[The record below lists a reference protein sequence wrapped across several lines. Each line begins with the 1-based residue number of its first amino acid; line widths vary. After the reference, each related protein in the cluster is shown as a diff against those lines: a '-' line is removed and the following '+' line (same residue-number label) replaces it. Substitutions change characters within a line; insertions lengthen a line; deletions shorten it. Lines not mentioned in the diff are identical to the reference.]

1 MDEPDLTVSAGG
13 KWLAARAP
21 INAKIR
27 SMSIQI
33 DPKDATLGAT
43 ITGIDLAH
51 LDNASWDIVRQ
62 AFLEFGVLIFPEQ
75 ALSDDAQIAFASRFG
90 ALETP
95 LAAISNE
102 RSNGEVVDD
111 NDLPYWILRGNERWH
126 IDSSFKP
133 LAAKASCLTAM
144 AVPDVGGETQ
154 WADMRAGYDVLSDEI
169 KQQVKGLSALHS
181 NYYSHEMLGQ
191 VPRTGDG
198 YGFHTKGAPLRP
210 LVKTHPETDM
220 KSLYIGRHAYGI
232 PGLTDKQSE
241 KLLADLLTLA
251 AQPPRITEHHWQLGD
266 LAIWDNRR
274 VLHRVAPYDYSQS
287 RVMRHTRI
295 AGDPASEL
303 AGTLPDI
310 RATSYQ
316 PSQIADN

>member
-1 MDEPDLTVSAGG
+1 
-13 KWLAARAP
+13 
-21 INAKIR
+21 
-27 SMSIQI
+27 MSITI
-33 DPKDATLGAT
+33 EPKDATLGAT
-43 ITGIDLAH
+43 ITGIDLAQ
-51 LDNASWDIVRQ
+51 LDHANWKTVRQ
-62 AFLEFGVLIFPEQ
+62 AFLEFGVLIFPGQ
-75 ALSDDAQIAFASRFG
+75 KLSDDAQIAFASRFG
-90 ALETP
+90 ELETE

-102 RSNGEVVDD
+102 RADGEIVDD

-144 AVPDVGGETQ
+144 AVPNAGGETQ
-154 WADMRAGYDVLSDEI
+154 WADMRAGYDVLTNEM
-169 KQQVKGLSALHS
+169 KQRVEGLCALHS

-210 LVKTHPETDM
+210 LVKTHPETDR

-232 PGLTDKQSE
+232 PGITEAQSE
-241 KLLADLLTLA
+241 ELLAELLELA
-251 AQPPRITEHHWQLGD
+251 AQSPRVTEHHWQPGD

-274 VLHRVAPYDYSQS
+274 VLHRVAPYDYSQP
-287 RVMRHTRI
+287 RVMRHTRV

-310 RATSYQ
+310 RATTYQ
-316 PSQIADN
+316 PGQIALD

>member
-1 MDEPDLTVSAGG
+1 
-13 KWLAARAP
+13 
-21 INAKIR
+21 
-27 SMSIQI
+27 MSITI
-33 DPKDATLGAT
+33 EPKDATLGAT
-43 ITGIDLAH
+43 ITGIDLAQ
-51 LDNASWDIVRQ
+51 LDHASWETVRQ
-62 AFLEFGVLIFPEQ
+62 AFLEFGVLIFPGQ
-75 ALSDDAQIAFASRFG
+75 NLSDDAQIAFASRFG
-90 ALETP
+90 ELETE

-102 RSNGEVVDD
+102 RADGEVVDD

-144 AVPDVGGETQ
+144 AVPNAGGETQ
-154 WADMRAGYDVLSDEI
+154 WADMRAGFDVLPNET
-169 KQQVKGLSALHS
+169 KRRVEGLCALHS

-198 YGFHTKGAPLRP
+198 YGFHTNGAPLRP
-210 LVKTHPETDM
+210 LVKTHPETNR

-232 PGLTDKQSE
+232 PGITEARSE
-241 KLLADLLTLA
+241 KLLAELLDLA
-251 AQPPRITEHHWQLGD
+251 AQSPRVTDHHWQPGD

-274 VLHRVAPYDYSQS
+274 VLHRVAPYDYSQP
-287 RVMRHTRI
+287 RVMRHTRV

-310 RATSYQ
+310 RATTYQ
-316 PSQIADN
+316 PGQIALD

>member
-1 MDEPDLTVSAGG
+1 MDEPDLTVSAKD
-13 KWLAARAP
+13 KWLAAQAP

-27 SMSIQI
+27 SMPIRI

-51 LDNASWDIVRQ
+51 LDNTSWDIVRQ

-144 AVPDVGGETQ
+144 A
-154 WADMRAGYDVLSDEI
+154 
-169 KQQVKGLSALHS
+169 
-181 NYYSHEMLGQ
+181 
-191 VPRTGDG
+191 
-198 YGFHTKGAPLRP
+198 
-210 LVKTHPETDM
+210 
-220 KSLYIGRHAYGI
+220 
-232 PGLTDKQSE
+232 
-241 KLLADLLTLA
+241 
-251 AQPPRITEHHWQLGD
+251 
-266 LAIWDNRR
+266 
-274 VLHRVAPYDYSQS
+274 
-287 RVMRHTRI
+287 
-295 AGDPASEL
+295 
-303 AGTLPDI
+303 
-310 RATSYQ
+310 
-316 PSQIADN
+316 

>member
-1 MDEPDLTVSAGG
+1 VS
-13 KWLAARAP
+13 
-21 INAKIR
+21 ITIE
-27 SMSIQI
+27 
-33 DPKDATLGAT
+33 PKDATLGAT
-43 ITGIDLAH
+43 ITGIDLAQ
-51 LDNASWDIVRQ
+51 LDHASWETVRQ
-62 AFLEFGVLIFPEQ
+62 AFLEFGVLIFPGQ
-75 ALSDDAQIAFASRFG
+75 NLSDDAQIAFASRFG
-90 ALETP
+90 ELETE

-102 RSNGEVVDD
+102 RADGEVVDD

-144 AVPDVGGETQ
+144 ALPNAGGETQ
-154 WADMRAGYDVLSDEI
+154 WADMRAGYDVLTNEM
-169 KQQVKGLSALHS
+169 KQRVEGLCALHS

-210 LVKTHPETDM
+210 LVKTHPETDR

-232 PGLTDKQSE
+232 PGITEAQSE
-241 KLLADLLTLA
+241 ELLAELLELA
-251 AQPPRITEHHWQLGD
+251 AQSPRVTEHHWQPGD

-274 VLHRVAPYDYSQS
+274 VLHRVAPYDYSQP
-287 RVMRHTRI
+287 RVMRHTRV

-303 AGTLPDI
+303 AGTLPDT
-310 RATSYQ
+310 RATTYQ
-316 PSQIADN
+316 PGQIALD

>member
-1 MDEPDLTVSAGG
+1 MTIE
-13 KWLAARAP
+13 
-21 INAKIR
+21 
-27 SMSIQI
+27 
-33 DPKDATLGAT
+33 PKDATLGAT
-43 ITGIDLAH
+43 ITGIDLAQ
-51 LDNASWDIVRQ
+51 LDNASWEGVRQ
-62 AFLEFGVLIFPEQ
+62 AFPEFGVLIFPAQ
-75 ALSDDAQIAFASRFG
+75 MLSDDAQIAFASRFG
-90 ALETP
+90 ELETE

-102 RSNGEVVDD
+102 RADGEIVDD

-144 AVPDVGGETQ
+144 AVPEAGGETQ
-154 WADMRAGYDVLSDEI
+154 WADMRAGYDVLTNEM
-169 KQQVKGLSALHS
+169 KQRVEGLCALHS

-210 LVKTHPETDM
+210 LVKTHPETDR

-232 PGLTDKQSE
+232 PGITEAQSE
-241 KLLADLLTLA
+241 KLLAELLDLA
-251 AQPPRITEHHWQLGD
+251 AQSPRVTEHRWQPGD

-274 VLHRVAPYDYSQS
+274 VLHRVAPYDYSQP
-287 RVMRHTRI
+287 RVMRHTRV
-295 AGDPASEL
+295 AGNPASEL

-310 RATSYQ
+310 RATTYQ
-316 PSQIADN
+316 PGQITLE

>member
-1 MDEPDLTVSAGG
+1 MTIE
-13 KWLAARAP
+13 
-21 INAKIR
+21 
-27 SMSIQI
+27 
-33 DPKDATLGAT
+33 PKDATLGAT
-43 ITGIDLAH
+43 ITGIDLAQ
-51 LDNASWDIVRQ
+51 LDNASWEGVRQ
-62 AFLEFGVLIFPEQ
+62 AFLEFGVLIFPAQ
-75 ALSDDAQIAFASRFG
+75 MLSDDAQIAFASRFG
-90 ALETP
+90 ELETE

-102 RSNGEVVDD
+102 RADGEIVDD

-144 AVPDVGGETQ
+144 AVPEAGGETQ
-154 WADMRAGYDVLSDEI
+154 WADMRAGYDVLTNEV
-169 KQQVKGLSALHS
+169 KQRVEGLCALHS

-210 LVKTHPETDM
+210 LVKTHPETDR

-232 PGLTDKQSE
+232 PGITEAQSE
-241 KLLADLLTLA
+241 KLLAELLDLA
-251 AQPPRITEHHWQLGD
+251 AQSPRVTEHRWQPGD

-274 VLHRVAPYDYSQS
+274 VLHRVAPYDYSQP
-287 RVMRHTRI
+287 RVMRHTRV
-295 AGDPASEL
+295 AGNPASEL

-310 RATSYQ
+310 RATTYQ
-316 PSQIADN
+316 PGQITLE

>member
-1 MDEPDLTVSAGG
+1 M
-13 KWLAARAP
+13 
-21 INAKIR
+21 
-27 SMSIQI
+27 
-33 DPKDATLGAT
+33 
-43 ITGIDLAH
+43 
-51 LDNASWDIVRQ
+51 RQ

-75 ALSDDAQIAFASRFG
+75 ALSDDVQIAFASRFG
-90 ALETP
+90 ELETP

-144 AVPDVGGETQ
+144 AIPDAGGETQ
-154 WADMRAGYDVLSDEI
+154 WADMRAGYDALSDEM
-169 KQQVKGLSALHS
+169 KQQVDGLCALHS

-191 VPRTGDG
+191 VPQTGDG

-220 KSLYIGRHAYGI
+220 KSLYIGRHAYGV

-241 KLLADLLTLA
+241 KLLAKLLVLA
-251 AQPPRITEHHWQLGD
+251 AQPPRVTEHHWQLGD

-287 RVMRHTRI
+287 RIMRHTRV

-303 AGTLPDI
+303 AGTLPDV
-310 RATSYQ
+310 RASSYQ
-316 PSQIADN
+316 PSQTAEK

>member
-1 MDEPDLTVSAGG
+1 
-13 KWLAARAP
+13 
-21 INAKIR
+21 
-27 SMSIQI
+27 MSITI
-33 DPKDATLGAT
+33 EPKDATLGAT
-43 ITGIDLAH
+43 ITGIDLAQ
-51 LDNASWDIVRQ
+51 LDHASWETVRQ
-62 AFLEFGVLIFPEQ
+62 AFLEFGVLIFPGQ
-75 ALSDDAQIAFASRFG
+75 NLSDDAQIAFASRFG
-90 ALETP
+90 ELETE

-102 RSNGEVVDD
+102 RADGEVVDD

-144 AVPDVGGETQ
+144 AVPNAGGETQ
-154 WADMRAGYDVLSDEI
+154 WADMRAGYDVLTNEM
-169 KQQVKGLSALHS
+169 KQRVEGLCALHS

-210 LVKTHPETDM
+210 LVKTHPETAS

-232 PGLTDKQSE
+232 PGITEAQSE
-241 KLLADLLTLA
+241 ELLAELLDLA
-251 AQPPRITEHHWQLGD
+251 AQSPRVTEHHWQPGD

-274 VLHRVAPYDYSQS
+274 VLHRVAPYDYSQP
-287 RVMRHTRI
+287 RVMRHTRV
-295 AGDPASEL
+295 AGNPASEL

-310 RATSYQ
+310 RATTYQ
-316 PSQIADN
+316 PGQITLE

>member
-1 MDEPDLTVSAGG
+1 
-13 KWLAARAP
+13 
-21 INAKIR
+21 
-27 SMSIQI
+27 MSITIQ
-33 DPKDATLGAT
+33 PKDATLGAT
-43 ITGIDLAH
+43 ITGIDLAQ
-51 LDNASWDIVRQ
+51 LDNASWEGVRQ
-62 AFLEFGVLIFPEQ
+62 AFLEFGVLIFPAQ
-75 ALSDDAQIAFASRFG
+75 MLSDDAQIAFASRFG
-90 ALETP
+90 ELETE

-102 RSNGEVVDD
+102 RADGEIVDD

-144 AVPDVGGETQ
+144 AVPEAGGETQ
-154 WADMRAGYDVLSDEI
+154 WADMRAGYDVLTNEM
-169 KQQVKGLSALHS
+169 KQRVEGLCALHS

-210 LVKTHPETDM
+210 LVKTHPETDR

-232 PGLTDKQSE
+232 PGITEAQSE
-241 KLLADLLTLA
+241 KLLAELLDLA
-251 AQPPRITEHHWQLGD
+251 AQSPRVTEHRWQPGD

-274 VLHRVAPYDYSQS
+274 VLHRVAPYDYSQP
-287 RVMRHTRI
+287 RVMRHTRV
-295 AGDPASEL
+295 AGNPASEL

-310 RATSYQ
+310 RATTYQ
-316 PSQIADN
+316 PGQITLE

>member
-1 MDEPDLTVSAGG
+1 MTIE
-13 KWLAARAP
+13 
-21 INAKIR
+21 
-27 SMSIQI
+27 
-33 DPKDATLGAT
+33 PKDATLGAT
-43 ITGIDLAH
+43 ITGIDLAQ
-51 LDNASWDIVRQ
+51 LDNASWEGVRQ
-62 AFLEFGVLIFPEQ
+62 AFLEFGVLIFPAQ
-75 ALSDDAQIAFASRFG
+75 MLSDDAQIAFASRFG
-90 ALETP
+90 ELETE

-102 RSNGEVVDD
+102 RADGEIVDD

-144 AVPDVGGETQ
+144 AVPEAGGETQ
-154 WADMRAGYDVLSDEI
+154 WADMRAGYDVLTNEM
-169 KQQVKGLSALHS
+169 KQRVEGLCALHS

-210 LVKTHPETDM
+210 LVKTHPETDR

-232 PGLTDKQSE
+232 PGITEAQSE
-241 KLLADLLTLA
+241 KLLAELLDLA
-251 AQPPRITEHHWQLGD
+251 AQSPRVTEHRWQPGD

-274 VLHRVAPYDYSQS
+274 VLHRVAPYDYSQP

-295 AGDPASEL
+295 AGNPASEL

-310 RATSYQ
+310 RATTYQ
-316 PSQIADN
+316 PGQITLE

>member
-1 MDEPDLTVSAGG
+1 
-13 KWLAARAP
+13 
-21 INAKIR
+21 
-27 SMSIQI
+27 MSITI
-33 DPKDATLGAT
+33 EPKDATLGAT
-43 ITGIDLAH
+43 ITGIDLAQ
-51 LDNASWDIVRQ
+51 LDHASWETVRQ
-62 AFLEFGVLIFPEQ
+62 AFLEFGVLIFPGQ
-75 ALSDDAQIAFASRFG
+75 NLSDDAQIAFASRFG
-90 ALETP
+90 ELETE

-102 RSNGEVVDD
+102 RADGEVVDD

-144 AVPDVGGETQ
+144 AVPDAGGETQ
-154 WADMRAGYDVLSDEI
+154 WADMRAGFDVLPNET
-169 KQQVKGLSALHS
+169 KRRVEGLCALHS

-198 YGFHTKGAPLRP
+198 YGFHTNGAPLRP
-210 LVKTHPETDM
+210 LVKTHPETNR

-232 PGLTDKQSE
+232 PGITEARSE
-241 KLLADLLTLA
+241 KLLAELLDLT
-251 AQPPRITEHHWQLGD
+251 AQSPRVTDHHWQPGD

-274 VLHRVAPYDYSQS
+274 VLHRVAPYDYSQP
-287 RVMRHTRI
+287 RVMRHTRV

-310 RATSYQ
+310 RATTYQ
-316 PSQIADN
+316 PGQIALD

>member
-1 MDEPDLTVSAGG
+1 MTIE
-13 KWLAARAP
+13 
-21 INAKIR
+21 
-27 SMSIQI
+27 
-33 DPKDATLGAT
+33 PKDATLGAT
-43 ITGIDLAH
+43 ITGIDLAQ
-51 LDNASWDIVRQ
+51 LDNASWEGVRQ
-62 AFLEFGVLIFPEQ
+62 AFLEFGVLIFPAQ
-75 ALSDDAQIAFASRFG
+75 MLSDDAQIAFASRFG
-90 ALETP
+90 ELETE

-102 RSNGEVVDD
+102 RADGEIVDD

-144 AVPDVGGETQ
+144 AVPEAGGETQ
-154 WADMRAGYDVLSDEI
+154 WADMRAGYDVLTNEM
-169 KQQVKGLSALHS
+169 KQRVEGLCALHS

-210 LVKTHPETDM
+210 LVKTHPETDR

-232 PGLTDKQSE
+232 PGIPEAQSE
-241 KLLADLLTLA
+241 ELLAELLDLA
-251 AQPPRITEHHWQLGD
+251 AQSPRVTEHHWQPGD

-274 VLHRVAPYDYSQS
+274 VLHRVAPYDYSQP
-287 RVMRHTRI
+287 RVMRHTRV
-295 AGDPASEL
+295 AGNPASEL

-310 RATSYQ
+310 RATTYQ
-316 PSQIADN
+316 PGQITLE

>member
-1 MDEPDLTVSAGG
+1 
-13 KWLAARAP
+13 
-21 INAKIR
+21 
-27 SMSIQI
+27 MSITI
-33 DPKDATLGAT
+33 EPKDATLGAT
-43 ITGIDLAH
+43 ITGIDLAQ
-51 LDNASWDIVRQ
+51 LDHASWETVRQ
-62 AFLEFGVLIFPEQ
+62 AFLEFGVLIFPGQ
-75 ALSDDAQIAFASRFG
+75 NLSDDAQIAFASRFG
-90 ALETP
+90 ELETE

-102 RSNGEVVDD
+102 RADGEVVDD

-144 AVPDVGGETQ
+144 AVPDAGGETQ
-154 WADMRAGYDVLSDEI
+154 WADMRAGFDVLPNET
-169 KQQVKGLSALHS
+169 KRRVEGLCALHS

-210 LVKTHPETDM
+210 LVKTHPETDR

-232 PGLTDKQSE
+232 PGITEAQSE
-241 KLLADLLTLA
+241 ELLAELLELA
-251 AQPPRITEHHWQLGD
+251 AQSPRVTEHHWQPGD

-274 VLHRVAPYDYSQS
+274 VLHRVAPYDYSQP
-287 RVMRHTRI
+287 RVMRHTRV

-303 AGTLPDI
+303 AGTLPDT
-310 RATSYQ
+310 RATTYQ
-316 PSQIADN
+316 PGQIALD

>member
-1 MDEPDLTVSAGG
+1 
-13 KWLAARAP
+13 
-21 INAKIR
+21 
-27 SMSIQI
+27 MSITI
-33 DPKDATLGAT
+33 EPKDATLGAT
-43 ITGIDLAH
+43 ITGIDLAQ
-51 LDNASWDIVRQ
+51 LDHASWETVRQ
-62 AFLEFGVLIFPEQ
+62 AFLEFGVLIFPGQ
-75 ALSDDAQIAFASRFG
+75 NLSDDAQIAFASRFG
-90 ALETP
+90 ELETE

-102 RSNGEVVDD
+102 RADGEVVDD

-144 AVPDVGGETQ
+144 AVPNAGGETQ
-154 WADMRAGYDVLSDEI
+154 WADMRAGFDVLPNEM
-169 KQQVKGLSALHS
+169 KRRVEGLCALHS

-198 YGFHTKGAPLRP
+198 YGFHTNGAPLRP
-210 LVKTHPETDM
+210 LVKTHPETNR

-232 PGLTDKQSE
+232 PGITEARSE
-241 KLLADLLTLA
+241 KLLAELLDLA
-251 AQPPRITEHHWQLGD
+251 AQSPRVTDHHWQPGD

-274 VLHRVAPYDYSQS
+274 VLHRVAPYDYSQP
-287 RVMRHTRI
+287 RVMRHTRV

-310 RATSYQ
+310 RATTYQ
-316 PSQIADN
+316 PGQIALD

>member
-1 MDEPDLTVSAGG
+1 MTIE
-13 KWLAARAP
+13 
-21 INAKIR
+21 
-27 SMSIQI
+27 
-33 DPKDATLGAT
+33 PKDATLGAT
-43 ITGIDLAH
+43 ITGIDLAQ
-51 LDNASWDIVRQ
+51 LDNASWEGVRQ
-62 AFLEFGVLIFPEQ
+62 AFLEFGVLIFPAQ
-75 ALSDDAQIAFASRFG
+75 MLSDDAQIAFASRFG
-90 ALETP
+90 ELETE

-102 RSNGEVVDD
+102 RADGEIVDD

-144 AVPDVGGETQ
+144 AVPEAGGETQ
-154 WADMRAGYDVLSDEI
+154 WADMRAGYDVLTNEM
-169 KQQVKGLSALHS
+169 KQRVEGLCALHS

-210 LVKTHPETDM
+210 LVKTHPETDR

-232 PGLTDKQSE
+232 PGITEAQSE
-241 KLLADLLTLA
+241 KLLAELLDLA
-251 AQPPRITEHHWQLGD
+251 AQSPRVTEHRWQPGD

-274 VLHRVAPYDYSQS
+274 VLHRVAPYDYSQP
-287 RVMRHTRI
+287 RVMRHSRV
-295 AGDPASEL
+295 AGNPASEL

-310 RATSYQ
+310 RATTYQ
-316 PSQIADN
+316 PGQITLE

>member
-1 MDEPDLTVSAGG
+1 MTIE
-13 KWLAARAP
+13 
-21 INAKIR
+21 
-27 SMSIQI
+27 
-33 DPKDATLGAT
+33 PKDATLGAT
-43 ITGIDLAH
+43 ITGIDLAQ
-51 LDNASWDIVRQ
+51 LDNASWEGVRQ
-62 AFLEFGVLIFPEQ
+62 AFLEFGVLIFPAQ
-75 ALSDDAQIAFASRFG
+75 MLSDDAQIAFASRFG
-90 ALETP
+90 ELETE

-102 RSNGEVVDD
+102 RADGEIVDD

-144 AVPDVGGETQ
+144 AVPEAGGETQ
-154 WADMRAGYDVLSDEI
+154 WADMRAGYDVLTNEM
-169 KQQVKGLSALHS
+169 KQRVEGLCALHS

-210 LVKTHPETDM
+210 LVKTHPETDR

-232 PGLTDKQSE
+232 PGITEAQSE
-241 KLLADLLTLA
+241 KLLAELLDLA
-251 AQPPRITEHHWQLGD
+251 AQSPRVTEHRWQPGD

-274 VLHRVAPYDYSQS
+274 VLHRVAPYDYSQP
-287 RVMRHTRI
+287 RVMRHTRV
-295 AGDPASEL
+295 AGNPASEL

-310 RATSYQ
+310 RATTYQ
-316 PSQIADN
+316 PGQITLE

>member
-1 MDEPDLTVSAGG
+1 
-13 KWLAARAP
+13 
-21 INAKIR
+21 
-27 SMSIQI
+27 MSITI
-33 DPKDATLGAT
+33 EPKDATLGAT
-43 ITGIDLAH
+43 ITGIDLAQ
-51 LDNASWDIVRQ
+51 LDHASWETVRQ
-62 AFLEFGVLIFPEQ
+62 AFLEFGVLIFPGQ
-75 ALSDDAQIAFASRFG
+75 NLSDDAQIAFASRFG
-90 ALETP
+90 ELETE

-102 RSNGEVVDD
+102 RADGEVVDD

-144 AVPDVGGETQ
+144 AVPDAGGETQ
-154 WADMRAGYDVLSDEI
+154 WADMRAGFDILPNDM
-169 KQQVKGLSALHS
+169 KQRVEGLCALHS

-210 LVKTHPETDM
+210 LVKTHPETDR

-232 PGLTDKQSE
+232 PGITEAQSE
-241 KLLADLLTLA
+241 KLLAELLDLA
-251 AQPPRITEHHWQLGD
+251 AQSPRVTEHHWQPGD

-274 VLHRVAPYDYSQS
+274 VLHRVAPYDYSQP
-287 RVMRHTRI
+287 RVMRHTRV

-310 RATSYQ
+310 RATTYQ
-316 PSQIADN
+316 PGQIALD

>member
-1 MDEPDLTVSAGG
+1 VS
-13 KWLAARAP
+13 
-21 INAKIR
+21 ITIE
-27 SMSIQI
+27 
-33 DPKDATLGAT
+33 PKDATLGAT
-43 ITGIDLAH
+43 ITGIDLAQ
-51 LDNASWDIVRQ
+51 LDHASWETVRQ
-62 AFLEFGVLIFPEQ
+62 AFLEFGVLIFPGQ
-75 ALSDDAQIAFASRFG
+75 MLSDDAQIAFASRFG
-90 ALETP
+90 ELETE

-102 RSNGEVVDD
+102 RADGKIVDD

-144 AVPDVGGETQ
+144 AVPNAGDETQ
-154 WADMRAGYDVLSDEI
+154 WADMRAGFDVLPNET
-169 KQQVKGLSALHS
+169 KRRVEGLCALHS

-198 YGFHTKGAPLRP
+198 YGFHTNGAPLRP
-210 LVKTHPETDM
+210 LVKTHPETNR

-232 PGLTDKQSE
+232 PGITEARSE
-241 KLLADLLTLA
+241 KLLAELLDLA
-251 AQPPRITEHHWQLGD
+251 AQSPRVTDHHWQPGD

-274 VLHRVAPYDYSQS
+274 VLHRVAPYDYSQP
-287 RVMRHTRI
+287 RVMRHTRV

-310 RATSYQ
+310 RATTYQ
-316 PSQIADN
+316 PGQIALD

>member
-1 MDEPDLTVSAGG
+1 
-13 KWLAARAP
+13 
-21 INAKIR
+21 
-27 SMSIQI
+27 MSITI
-33 DPKDATLGAT
+33 EPKDATLGAT
-43 ITGIDLAH
+43 ITGIDLAQ
-51 LDNASWDIVRQ
+51 LDNASWETVRQ
-62 AFLEFGVLIFPEQ
+62 ALLEFGVLIFPGQ
-75 ALSDDAQIAFASRFG
+75 NLSDDAQIAFASRFG
-90 ALETP
+90 ELETE

-102 RSNGEVVDD
+102 RADGEVVDD

-144 AVPDVGGETQ
+144 AVPNAGGETQ
-154 WADMRAGYDVLSDEI
+154 WADMRAGFDVLPNET
-169 KQQVKGLSALHS
+169 KRRVEGLCALHS

-198 YGFHTKGAPLRP
+198 YGFHTNGAPLRP
-210 LVKTHPETDM
+210 LVKTHPETNR

-232 PGLTDKQSE
+232 PGITEARSE
-241 KLLADLLTLA
+241 KLLAELLDLA
-251 AQPPRITEHHWQLGD
+251 AQFPRVTDHHWQPGD

-274 VLHRVAPYDYSQS
+274 VLHRVAPYDYSQP
-287 RVMRHTRI
+287 RVMRHTRV

-310 RATSYQ
+310 RATTYE
-316 PSQIADN
+316 PGQIALD